1 MSHLTT
7 SSEVLAKAYDT
18 ALLDL
23 DGVVYLGDQSIPGVI
38 SALNEARDKHGMTL
52 TCVTNNAARS
62 SESVAEKLQ
71 GMGLA
76 VTAVDVVTSAQAGAA
91 ELAKLLPRGSR
102 VFVLGSKDL
111 AREVELVGLVATQDP
126 DVKSDAVI
134 QGFWPDMP
142 WRMLDYAAGILH
154 TGVTWVATNMD
165 LTIPTKHGT
174 SPGNGSMVQ
183 TLVNAVGREP
193 TLVAGKPERPLMQQS
208 IDRTGAKK
216 PLVVGDRLDT
226 DIWGANNVGIDSL
239 LVFSGVTS
247 ILELIEAPIHLRPSY
262 IAWDA
267 TDILKAQI
275 AAKVDGAV
283 VTCGGWT
290 LDNGDLMGQGDS
302 LDAVR
307 TACVA
312 HWTGTISV
320 ERAVEVLEAIGLN
333 VQKPPVTY

>member
-1 MSHLTT
+1 
-7 SSEVLAKAYDT
+7 LAQKYDT

-38 SALNEARDKHGMTL
+38 GALNDARDQYGMTL

-62 SESVAEKLQ
+62 AESVAEKLQ
-71 GMGLA
+71 AMGLA
-76 VTAVDVVTSAQAGAA
+76 VAAIDVVTSAQAGAA
-91 ELAKLLPRGSR
+91 ELAKLLPQGST
-102 VFVLGSKDL
+102 VFILGSKDL
-111 AREVELVGLVATQDP
+111 AREVELVGLVPTQDP
-126 DVKSDAVI
+126 DQKVDAVI

-154 TGVTWVATNMD
+154 TGVPWVATNMD

-174 SPGNGSMVQ
+174 APGNGSMVQ
-183 TLVNAVGREP
+183 AMVNAVGREP
-193 TLVAGKPERPLMQQS
+193 TLVAGKPQRPLMQQS

-247 ILELIEAPIHLRPSY
+247 ILELLEAPIHLRPAY

-267 TDILKAQI
+267 TDILKAQVG
-275 AAKVDGAV
+275 AKVDGAV
-283 VTCGGWT
+283 VTCGGWI
-290 LDNGDLMGQGDS
+290 LDSGDLMSQGDS

-307 TACVA
+307 AAAVA
-312 HWTGTISV
+312 HWTGTISLN
-320 ERAVEVLEAIGLN
+320 RAVEVLEAIGLN